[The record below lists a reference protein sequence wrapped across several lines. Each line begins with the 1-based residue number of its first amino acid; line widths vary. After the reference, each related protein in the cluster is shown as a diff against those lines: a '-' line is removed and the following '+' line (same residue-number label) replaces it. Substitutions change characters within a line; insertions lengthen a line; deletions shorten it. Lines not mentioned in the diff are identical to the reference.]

1 MVNETRNPRA
11 YELMSV
17 LVPDLSDDDTAGAIE
32 RVRNYITAVNGD
44 ISKVN
49 TDSPW
54 GRRRLA
60 YTVRFNGQDYR
71 DGIYVLTHFSTV
83 PSSIGDIERE
93 LKLDTAVMRYL
104 LVMDDPKAGEQ
115 TPEDAAA
122 PESSE
127 TGETAAAPTEASGAT
142 EQAAATTESAPAE
155 ATEAPVAPEESASE
169 PAPAES
175 GEAPAARAAQASS
188 RLPTEGEGELW
199 VAGDGTAN
207 VPEGF
212 PIKGNATSRIYHPE
226 ASPSYRNT
234 IAELYFA
241 TPEAAESMGYRLPK
255 TMQNAGAAAAG
266 TAASLAEQAAE
277 AAEAMSGEE
286 APAPADAATT
296 KEA

>member
-17 LVPDLSDDDTAGAIE
+17 LVPDLSDDDTTGAID
-32 RVRNYITAVNGD
+32 RVRSYITAVSGE
-44 ISKVN
+44 ISEVI

-71 DGIYVLTHFSTV
+71 DGIYVLTHFSAV

-115 TPEDAAA
+115 TPEGEAA
-122 PESSE
+122 PETTE
-127 TGETAAAPTEASGAT
+127 TGESAAATAQASAST
-142 EQAAATTESAPAE
+142 AQAAATTESAPAE
-155 ATEAPVAPEESASE
+155 ATEAPVASAETASDE
-169 PAPAES
+169 APAEAE
-175 GEAPAARAAQASS
+175 EAPATRAAQASS
-188 RLPTEGEGELW
+188 KLPTEGEGELW

-207 VPEGF
+207 VPDGF
-212 PIKGNATSRIYHPE
+212 PIKGNASSKIYHPE
-226 ASPSYRNT
+226 ASPSYKNT

-277 AAEAMSGEE
+277 AAEAMTGEE
-286 APAPADAATT
+286 EPAPADAATS